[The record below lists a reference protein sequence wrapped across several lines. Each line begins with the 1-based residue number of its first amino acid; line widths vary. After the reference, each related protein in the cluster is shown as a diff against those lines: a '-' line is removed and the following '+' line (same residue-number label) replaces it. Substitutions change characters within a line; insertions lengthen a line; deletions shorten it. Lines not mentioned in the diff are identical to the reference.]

1 MGRGLGRCILYS
13 GNWNVIEVLDETLCS
28 YTCIIYALYIE
39 LVVIYTFI
47 IKKKRNMGK
56 HNS

>member
-1 MGRGLGRCILYS
+1 MERGLDRCILNS
-13 GNWNVIEVLDETLCS
+13 GKWNVIEVLKKRLCS

-47 IKKKRNMGK
+47 I
-56 HNS
+56 